1 MPSISSMR
9 SYSPENYQNFVKESC
24 FTVYMNPWTKDECQS
39 FVDGIGLNEDEWFHR
54 FYLVGGKPRLLFS
67 SSEEFDDLVQRV
79 KDAIPENIDGLKE
92 QVRLFQSQVFDGR
105 MKHVPVRR
113 FVGSQH
119 NGDRLQLVADSHRPV
134 WPVVLDDAEEFV
146 RVHDASRQQL
156 TAAANAPVRARLWL
170 FDVDF
175 RLQSRASAQA
185 MAGGLVAGA
194 GTNCAP

>member
-1 MPSISSMR
+1 MR

-105 MKHVPVRR
+105 MKHTAVEGERSSDGRR
-113 FVGSQH
+113 PRRGCW
-119 NGDRLQLVADSHRPV
+119 DELRA
-134 WPVVLDDAEEFV
+134 LDLE
-146 RVHDASRQQL
+146 R
-156 TAAANAPVRARLWL
+156 AARMVKM
-170 FDVDF
+170 VE
-175 RLQSRASAQA
+175 
-185 MAGGLVAGA
+185 V
-194 GTNCAP
+194 